1 MPAAM
6 QKLATTTLASGS
18 TTVTF
23 SNIPSSYKDLRIV
36 ITASADSYTNFWLT
50 FNGDNGYNYN
60 YRNVYTNGTTAA
72 LINTDNTSNPFLQ
85 EGGSFYTTK
94 TTLNMDILDYAQTT
108 KHKSYLS
115 RYDNADSVTN
125 MISGR
130 WASTAAITTITFQVS
145 SPRVFAATSTFSLYG
160 IAG

>member
-6 QKLATTTLASGS
+6 SKLATTTLASGS

-23 SNIPSSYKDLRIV
+23 SNIPSSYRDLRIV
-36 ITASADSYTNFWLT
+36 ITASADNYANFWLA
-50 FNGDNGYNYN
+50 FNGDNGFNYN
-60 YRNVYTNGTTAA
+60 YRNAYTTSSTGAV
-72 LINTDNTSNPFLQ
+72 INTDNTSVPGLQ
-85 EGGSFYTTK
+85 ENGSFYTTK
-94 TTLNMDILDYAQTT
+94 TILSMDIFDYAQTN

-115 RYDNADSVTN
+115 RFDNADSVTN

-130 WASTAAITTITFQVS
+130 WASTAAITSITFQVN

-160 IAG
+160 IVS